1 MITSAQWLR
10 VLAYCGVK
18 FTTATNWARV
28 FEARAQPENF
38 NLGLRELDDFV
49 GQTLWETGCLEK
61 LVENLNY
68 SAQRM
73 TEVWPGRFPTI
84 SSAQPYANNPKALA
98 NKTYGGRMGN
108 TLPDSGWRY
117 RGRGIPMVTGY
128 DNYLLVQKLTG
139 LPLVAQPEILEV
151 PDSALRCAVLWWE
164 KKIPDSAIDSVERVT
179 KAVQGGQEALAQ
191 RRALTEKASR
201 AIREC
206 ATI

>member
-18 FTTATNWARV
+18 FTTATSWARV
-28 FEARAQPENF
+28 FEARVQPENF
-38 NLGLRELDDFV
+38 NLGLREMDDFV
-49 GQTLWETGCLEK
+49 GQTLWETGLLEK
-61 LVENLNY
+61 LVENLSY
-68 SAQRM
+68 SAKRM

-84 SSAQPYANNPKALA
+84 VSAQPYANNPQALA
-98 NKTYGGRMGN
+98 NKVYGGRMGN

-117 RGRGIPMVTGY
+117 RGRGIPMITGY
-128 DNYLLVQKLTG
+128 DGYLLVQKLTG
-139 LPLVAQPEILEV
+139 LPLVAQPNLLEA

-179 KAVQGGQEALAQ
+179 KAVQGGQEALEQ